1 MNRSLTEVPLLEV
14 VALVFLMA
22 WVDFAQE
29 DHFIHKL
36 SLLETLINEQIVFL
50 VDGSVTALAGSD
62 EYLESSS
69 QSSRV
74 VGVEGSLTGPMEMAV
89 VTSHGVDLLFV
100 TLDAVGSTNVVSVQ
114 PGLVL
119 GSETAGE
126 NASSH
131 CHDGPVNKVV

>member
-50 VDGSVTALAGSD
+50 VNGSVTALAGSD

>member
-1 MNRSLTEVPLLEV
+1 
-14 VALVFLMA
+14 
-22 WVDFAQE
+22 
-29 DHFIHKL
+29 
-36 SLLETLINEQIVFL
+36 
-50 VDGSVTALAGSD
+50 
-62 EYLESSS
+62 
-69 QSSRV
+69 
-74 VGVEGSLTGPMEMAV
+74 MEMAV

-100 TLDAVGSTNVVSVQ
+100 TLDAVGSTNVVPVK